1 LLANGKMS
9 NPTKKSIVYKKIKNS
24 IISGE
29 IKPGEI
35 LNEGDLANK
44 YHIGKTPTREALI
57 VLTHDKLLEALP
69 RTGYIVTKIKT
80 RDILEVFHLRI
91 LLEVEAIG
99 LAVEKITDKAIAEL
113 LGNNKKEVELSTNSS
128 VEDKQ
133 FQAYQLNCN
142 FHMIIAR
149 TSGNLRLAGLVET
162 LMEDVERMLIF
173 NPYIV
178 DAEQHTDI
186 LKQLINH
193 DKSKAQDAMRE
204 HIENTKSRI
213 LAGF

>member
-1 LLANGKMS
+1 MS

-69 RTGYIVTKIKT
+69 RTGYIVTKIMT
-80 RDILEVFHLRI
+80 RDIFEVFHLRI

-113 LGNNKKEVELSTNSS
+113 LSNNKKEAELSTNSS

-149 TSGNLRLAGLVET
+149 SSGNLRLAGLVET

-173 NPYIV
+173 DPYIV
-178 DAEQHTDI
+178 DAEQHTDV

-213 LAGF
+213 LGGF

>member
-1 LLANGKMS
+1 MS

-69 RTGYIVTKIKT
+69 RTGYIVTKIKA

-133 FQAYQLNCN
+133 FQAYQLNCY

-149 TSGNLRLAGLVET
+149 ASGNLRLAGLVET